1 MGETMS
7 ENKEKKKYVVYNIEY
22 NIDLDDKYVVYDI
35 CVPKDQ
41 EDEFL
46 KWVEENKIIRNYSPG
61 GEVDEDGC
69 RAIFRHGKLCFITSM
84 KSSLALLIMLAKS
97 DNK

>member
-1 MGETMS
+1 MS
-7 ENKEKKKYVVYNIEY
+7 ENKEKKKYVIYGIEY

-46 KWVEENKIIRNYSPG
+46 KWVTENKIIRGYSPG
-61 GEVDEDGC
+61 GESDEDEC
-69 RAIFRHGKLCFITSM
+69 RSIFLHGKLCFITSM
-84 KSSLALLIMLAKS
+84 KSSLALLIMLTKS
-97 DNK
+97 DNL

>member
-1 MGETMS
+1 MS
-7 ENKEKKKYVVYNIEY
+7 ENEEKKRYVIYSIEY

-46 KWVEENKIIRNYSPG
+46 KWVEENKMIRGYSPG
-61 GEVDEDGC
+61 GEVDEYKC
-69 RAIFRHGKLCFITSM
+69 RAIFRHGTMCFITSM
-84 KSSLALLIMLAKS
+84 KSSLALLIMLTKS

>member
-1 MGETMS
+1 VKTK
-7 ENKEKKKYVVYNIEY
+7 KEKYVIYNIEY

-46 KWVEENKIIRNYSPG
+46 KMGR
-61 GEVDEDGC
+61 
-69 RAIFRHGKLCFITSM
+69 GK
-84 KSSLALLIMLAKS
+84 
-97 DNK
+97 

>member
-1 MGETMS
+1 MS
-7 ENKEKKKYVVYNIEY
+7 KNKEKKKYVIYNIEY
-22 NIDLDDKYVVYDI
+22 NIDLDDKYVIYDI

-46 KWVEENKIIRNYSPG
+46 KWVEENKIIRSYNPG
-61 GEVDEDGC
+61 GETDEDEC
-69 RAIFRHGKLCFITSM
+69 RAIFRDGKLCFIASM

-97 DNK
+97 DNL